1 MSLDFSYSV
10 AIRTLGTAGEKYER
24 LLHSVSRQTIQ
35 PEKIVVVLP
44 RGFTP
49 PEPVL
54 GIERFVFSDKGM
66 VPQRLEA
73 LKYIDSDYVL
83 FCDDD
88 VEFIP
93 EYIERIAD
101 GLLNHGCN
109 VAAGPLLSFFP
120 PKGIVYLVG
129 SIVGEASVMLRG
141 RKDTYVRILG
151 TGGFSYNRSI
161 DLNSHKI
168 YKTES
173 MAGTCFCASVK
184 AMKAVDMDDELW
196 LEKNGFAAWEDRVML
211 SKLTVN
217 GYKACIVS
225 DAEYAH
231 NDGKTSVK
239 KLRLEPVFAR
249 GFNHYVYWH
258 RFLYTPAKGIR
269 RAWLKWCIG
278 YYKVMFNFYFTLR
291 ILARQSQKEER
302 GAWNKGFNA
311 GREYCKSEEYKRIP
325 DARLRTKN

>member
-1 MSLDFSYSV
+1 MSIDFSYSV
-10 AIRTLGTAGEKYER
+10 AIRTLGTAGEKYTKLLKSIEKQNVKPER
-24 LLHSVSRQTIQ
+24 
-35 PEKIVVVLP
+35 IVVVLP
-44 RGFTP
+44 HGFTP

-54 GIERFVFSDKGM
+54 GSEQFVFSDKGM

-101 GLLNHGCN
+101 GLLNHGFS

-129 SIVGEASVMLRG
+129 SVVGEASVMLRG
-141 RKDTYVRILG
+141 RGDTYVRILG

-161 DLNSHKI
+161 DLERHKI

-173 MAGTCFCASVK
+173 LAGTCFCASTE
-184 AMKAVDMDDELW
+184 AMKAVHMDDELW

-211 SKLTVN
+211 SKLIVN
-217 GYKACIVS
+217 GYKACVVS

-258 RFLYTPAKGIR
+258 RFLYTPAKGLR

-278 YYKVMFNFYFTLR
+278 YYKVMFNLYFILR
-291 ILARQSQKEER
+291 IAAKQSHKEER
-302 GAWNKGFNA
+302 KAWNKGFKA
-311 GREYCKSEEYKRIP
+311 AKVYVRSDEYKAIP
-325 DARLRTKN
+325 PAVVGS